1 MKNPRALEQLR
12 QEREAFE
19 QAKVQGV
26 HWFRLRLC
34 MGYASV
40 LILFGV
46 AAACSYIVLNPA
58 GYSTAVVT
66 IAATTLLIDM
76 VSLAASIFKL
86 VLQHDNAARLKP
98 ITAVRPPAK
107 QTKPTRSA

>member
-1 MKNPRALEQLR
+1 MKDARAVEQLR

-19 QAKVQGV
+19 QAKAQGM

-40 LILFGV
+40 FILFGV

-58 GYSTAVVT
+58 GYSMAVVT
-66 IAATTLLIDM
+66 IAATTLLVDM
-76 VSLAASIFKL
+76 VSLAAGIFKL
-86 VLQHDNAARLKP
+86 ILQHNNAARLKP
-98 ITAVRPPAK
+98 VTTAGPPVAR
-107 QTKPTRSA
+107 TKP

>member
-1 MKNPRALEQLR
+1 MKDPRAFEQLR
-12 QEREAFE
+12 QESEAFE
-19 QAKVQGV
+19 QAKAQGV

-66 IAATTLLIDM
+66 IAATTLLVDM

-86 VLQHDNAARLKP
+86 VLQYNNAARLKP
-98 ITAVRPPAK
+98 VTAARTPARRS
-107 QTKPTRSA
+107 KPTSTA